1 MTMNCALMGHAFGI
15 DPHTIVF
22 HHLNPPREF
31 VQAEP
36 VTALFG

>member
-1 MTMNCALMGHAFGI
+1 MTMNRALIGHAFGI

-22 HHLNPPREF
+22 HHLNQPREL
-31 VQAEP
+31 VPAEP